1 MLKAVWLTNIDSL
14 VMNSRKNLA
23 EGLHRLAD
31 LGFNTVYPAVWQRGY
46 TLYPSQV
53 AKQFSGYAV
62 MPNSPFVGRDV
73 LAEIIEL
80 AKPLKMR
87 VIPWFEYGLMV
98 PPESPIAR
106 RHKDLL
112 TLDINESLLRIQGA
126 NGELDPNVWLNPC
139 HYTVRKF
146 MVDLI
151 TDVVKRYR
159 VAGIQLD
166 DHFCFPQEMGYDKY
180 SQQLFQQHNFG
191 EIAPIEH
198 DSQVWIDWGSQRLTE
213 LLEQIVKS
221 VKAVRRD
228 CIISISPNPL
238 TFSRNRYLADWK
250 TWQDLGLMDE
260 LVLQVYRDRLE
271 DFQLELAKPEVIASK
286 EKMTTMIGLLTGL
299 RTRPMNSNLIK
310 EQVATTIANQFSG
323 LSCFFYETLFHERLS
338 PTLVSRSKE
347 QLFNI
352 FSTDNITSN

>member
-1 MLKAVWLTNIDSL
+1 
-14 VMNSRKNLA
+14 
-23 EGLHRLAD
+23 
-31 LGFNTVYPAVWQRGY
+31 
-46 TLYPSQV
+46 
-53 AKQFSGYAV
+53 
-62 MPNSPFVGRDV
+62 
-73 LAEIIEL
+73 
-80 AKPLKMR
+80 
-87 VIPWFEYGLMV
+87 
-98 PPESPIAR
+98 
-106 RHKDLL
+106 
-112 TLDINESLLRIQGA
+112 
-126 NGELDPNVWLNPC
+126 
-139 HYTVRKF
+139 
-146 MVDLI
+146 
-151 TDVVKRYR
+151 VKRYR